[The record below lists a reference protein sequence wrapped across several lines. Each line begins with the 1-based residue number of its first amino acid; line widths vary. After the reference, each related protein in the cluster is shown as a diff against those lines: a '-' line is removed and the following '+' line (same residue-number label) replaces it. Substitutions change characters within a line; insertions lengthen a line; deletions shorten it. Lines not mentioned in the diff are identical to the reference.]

1 MNKFFFIFLSIF
13 FISKIIYAEDIFIES
28 DELIITNNPLTTTFI
43 GNVYAFDNEIKL
55 WSKKVI
61 ILYNKTDNKI
71 KQIKSFDVSKIIR
84 QDQEIISD
92 NMIYS
97 VIDEKIV
104 AFGNVTLTQ
113 DTNIIKG
120 DELKVD
126 LLESTSIMSSKN
138 LNRVKVKINK
148 NNESN

>member
-43 GNVYAFDNEIKL
+43 GNVYAFDKEIKL
-55 WSKKVI
+55 WSEKIVI
-61 ILYNKTDNKI
+61 IYTKTDNKI
-71 KQIKSFDVSKIIR
+71 KQIKAFDSAKIIK

-92 NMIYS
+92 NMTYD
-97 VIDEKIV
+97 VIDKKIV

-113 DTNIIKG
+113 DMNIIKG

-126 LLESTSIMSSKN
+126 LLDSTSIMKSN
-138 LNRVKVKINK
+138 NQNRVKVKINK
-148 NNESN
+148 KDE

>member
-43 GNVYAFDNEIKL
+43 GNVYAIDKEIKL
-55 WSKKVI
+55 WSEKIV
-61 ILYNKTDNKI
+61 ILYTKTDNKI
-71 KQIKSFDVSKIIR
+71 KQIKAFDGSKIIK

-92 NMIYS
+92 NMTYD
-97 VIDEKIV
+97 VIDEKIF

-113 DTNIIKG
+113 DMNIIKG

-126 LLESTSIMSSKN
+126 LLDSTSIMRGN
-138 LNRVKVKINK
+138 NQNRVKVKINK
-148 NNESN
+148 KDE